1 MLVFIEIDTYIC
13 NRSILYLQTK
23 YMNSKKYQLETLL
36 RWELYQVMS
45 DALKYTDRNS
55 EGMPDSFLDKVQELH
70 AIFDVYDEELT
81 LERRVSSPEIFEAE
95 EMRDYAVRKVY
106 GIIHEYSDYKYDK
119 QKEAAA
125 KKLINIFKPYG
136 TGSNISRMRQ
146 DIQTA
151 VILLMLQNLETETA
165 KQHIATLHLT
175 EAVQDLAH
183 SNRYFE
189 REQLT
194 RNKKK
199 AEYVKGVVK
208 SARNELINHFLEF
221 ADLINALAIVD
232 GEEKYADLKQFLN
245 TLVRDYFV
253 AAKRR
258 NRKAKEEEE
267 MEEAQ

>member
-1 MLVFIEIDTYIC
+1 MNI
-13 NRSILYLQTK
+13 K
-23 YMNSKKYQLETLL
+23 YYHFRNLL
-36 RWELYQVMS
+36 RWELYQIMS
-45 DALKYTDRNS
+45 DALKYTDRNL
-55 EGMPDSFLDKVQELH
+55 EGMPDSFNNKLQELH

-81 LERRVSSPEIFEAE
+81 LERKVSSPEIFEAE

-258 NRKAKEEEE
+258 NRKAKKEEE
-267 MEEAQ
+267 MEEQQ